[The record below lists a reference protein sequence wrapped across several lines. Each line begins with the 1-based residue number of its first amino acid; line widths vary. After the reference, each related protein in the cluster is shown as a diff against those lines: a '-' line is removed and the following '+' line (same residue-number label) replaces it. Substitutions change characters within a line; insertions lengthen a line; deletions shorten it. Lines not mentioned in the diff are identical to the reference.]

1 MNIPDKEKFQVRNEI
16 ILLLGAET
24 EPLIQRTLEAIGYPV
39 LTAENREQADDLFRS
54 FDGAIRLLIIDISA
68 TGQSLPEIIASLRKN
83 NPTLKVVVASTDV
96 SASERHDIYISG
108 VIELI
113 RKPVDKEQLLQVVR
127 RIVGK

>member
-1 MNIPDKEKFQVRNEI
+1 MNIPNVEKFRVRNEI

-54 FDGAIRLLIIDISA
+54 FAGAIRLLIIDISA
-68 TGQSLPEIIASLRKN
+68 TGQSLPEFIASLRKS
-83 NPTLKVVVASTDV
+83 NPTLKVIVASKDV
-96 SASERHDIYISG
+96 SPSERHDIYISG

-127 RIVGK
+127 RIVEK